1 MGLGTQR
8 YDLWSVGGEEQAG
21 DKSTLVTTITGG
33 ALSAEADSQSFMR
46 FNDWTF
52 NEL

>member
-1 MGLGTQR
+1 MGLGTRR
-8 YDLWSVGGEEQAG
+8 YGLWSAGGREQAG
-21 DKSTLVTTITGG
+21 DESSRNHNDRWHS
-33 ALSAEADSQSFMR
+33 SAGRDSQSFMR